1 MIDQQTVEM
10 LLVGVWDTLYMTL
23 VATFFSYV
31 FGLVMGVVLVVCR
44 KDGGV
49 LDEIPSAYK
58 DIDTVMEH
66 QSDLA
71 RIVHRFRQVLCVKG

>member
-31 FGLVMGVVLVVCR
+31 FGLVMGVVLVICR
-44 KDGGV
+44 KDGVIVEQGSPDV
-49 LDEIPSAYK
+49 LFTNPERQEPRDF
-58 DIDTVMEH
+58 
-66 QSDLA
+66 LA
-71 RIVHRFRQVLCVKG
+71 RFMAR